1 MADLPDIKREVQKT
15 TGSAPMPPP
24 PSPGNMELPAPAPPS
39 RGTEPTAGPQMPP
52 AHAGMTMPPK
62 KVEPEPKPIRKEP
75 EHAPEMPRPGP
86 HAAAH
91 AEEAVDIHG
100 SPPVFI
106 KIDKYA
112 DIVRNIQR
120 LKSTAMNLRDALDAL
135 ADIEK
140 ELTTGIAI
148 SHKALDEFNSTIAM
162 LDSRFVRA
170 TSMKEIESSESEEI
184 DGYIKGIYE
193 QMDKIKDD
201 LQDIR

>member
-1 MADLPDIKREVQKT
+1 M
-15 TGSAPMPPP
+15 
-24 PSPGNMELPAPAPPS
+24 APAPV
-39 RGTEPTAGPQMPP
+39 GMEMPP
-52 AHAGMTMPPK
+52 E
-62 KVEPEPKPIRKEP
+62 KVEPEPRPMKKEP
-75 EHAPEMPRPGP
+75 AHPRMPEPGL
-86 HAAAH
+86 HAAEH
-91 AEEAVDIHG
+91 AEEAADIHG

-112 DIVRNIQR
+112 DIVRNLQR
-120 LKSTAMNLRDALDAL
+120 LKSAAMSLRDALDAL

-170 TSMKEIESSESEEI
+170 ASMKEIESSESEEI

-193 QMDKIKDD
+193 QMDKIKDE
-201 LQDIR
+201 LQDIK